1 MFLFTGLFQLRKH
14 FHSPLSILLVCS
26 LFLSLAASRHCSA
39 KNTRK
44 AEKQRIEQ
52 GMQQYRIN
60 IRKLQQGIAGQQN
73 KIDSSEQDKQS
84 LLEELA
90 QIDFR
95 LLTQQNK
102 RLALEKQMT
111 TQQELITKEK
121 IELEVSVKAK
131 QNAQNHLQQR
141 IKSYYKMGTI
151 GAANVAFST
160 ESLPQMLQFRESFA
174 NLLAYDKILIE
185 VYRKSI
191 DELQRAK
198 TALELEKAVLNDF
211 IAIAKEEQAATNTIK
226 LEKETL
232 LSQIQTQKGLH
243 EQAVI
248 EMEKAADNLAN
259 SLEALKKRNESFD
272 RGFLLNKGKHPAP
285 IPGVVLSL
293 FGHERK
299 NRLGIS
305 SKTTGITIAT
315 RGVNKVHAIFEGE
328 IRYASYLYGYG
339 NTVIIDHGFQYFS
352 IVSRLEKI
360 LTKEEKKVEQG
371 DVIGLTGDTAT
382 LMEEGVY
389 LEIRH
394 GSKSLDPLQ
403 WIDKTGLI
411 LP

>member
-1 MFLFTGLFQLRKH
+1 MKVVIPPRSLTLTCGV
-14 FHSPLSILLVCS
+14 LLVFS
-26 LFLSLAASRHCSA
+26 LILPLVVSTHCSA
-39 KNTRK
+39 KSTRK

-52 GMQQYRIN
+52 GIQHYRIN
-60 IRKLQQGIAGQQN
+60 ISKLQQGIAGQQE
-73 KIDSSEQDKQS
+73 KIISSEQDKQS
-84 LLEELA
+84 LLEQLA

-95 LLTQQNK
+95 LLTQLNK
-102 RLALEKQMT
+102 RLELEKQMAA
-111 TQQELITKEK
+111 QQELIDKDA
-121 IELEVSVKAK
+121 IELQASVNAK
-131 QNAQNHLQQR
+131 QNVQSHLQKR
-141 IKSYYKMGTI
+141 IRSYYKMGEI

-160 ESLPQMLQFRESFA
+160 ENLPQILQFRESFA
-174 NLLAYDKILIE
+174 NLIAYDKNLIDL
-185 VYRKSI
+185 YRKSI

-198 TALELEKAVLNDF
+198 KALELEKGVLHDF
-211 IAIAKEEQAATNTIK
+211 ITIAKEEQAATNTIK

-232 LSQIQTQKGLH
+232 LSQIQAQQGLH
-243 EQAVI
+243 KQAVI

-259 SLEALKKRNESFD
+259 SLEALKKKNETFD
-272 RGFLLNKGKHPAP
+272 RGFLLDKGKHPAP
-285 IPGVVLSL
+285 VHGEILSL
-293 FGHERK
+293 FGQKRK
-299 NRLGIS
+299 NRLGVS

-352 IVSRLEKI
+352 VISRLEKI
-360 LTKEEKKVEQG
+360 LTRERKKVEQG

-382 LMEEGVY
+382 LMEEGIY

-394 GSKSLDPLQ
+394 GSKSLNPLE